1 MSLKKI
7 TSSFWAILAVVSLSL
22 LNISCSDTET
32 TDSTNFVIYYTG
44 MTDIG
49 PSMVGTISQPTYKGS
64 TPSDFAITGITLNG
78 ESYSGDCFE
87 IDSETG
93 KISVQNTKNASTGRY
108 SISISCVSGGKT
120 YNFADIVVVKLLA
133 AAPEGVVVTPNL
145 LKADY
150 GDIIDINSIADMPTA
165 MVTTEGEHISI
176 TSYKIGAVELV
187 TNKDGESEPSY
198 QPLDEEYN
206 KCFTISTEGEFSI
219 AQGEISEKLEPA
231 IYSISLIL
239 GTKVEET
246 MLERAVKVQVTSK
259 PLDLKYSN
267 NYGKIEEKTNEDPTT
282 FKSVVPSFKG
292 STDGLKFS
300 IYSVSPSTDK
310 IKINE
315 KNGQIYVEDGHGFK
329 KGEIYTISVCAKNM
343 YNTEEEVGKIFN
355 DIYTL
360 ETVDFIKPIT
370 KFSYTEDGSNN
381 IKKVE
386 LARYTIVPEIEG
398 DEVLYKFSNI
408 PAELKNSGVTFNEND
423 GSISAIKGNKVT
435 KGTYI
440 FSVTAENTKGPKTI
454 EVTLEII
461 DNPNKFTYI
470 HYGNNLGTDGTEL
483 AGIEYQNQFRF
494 YTNLF
499 KTTDLTPKTDYK
511 GTEALKWEA
520 KSIKQIETASGYPKS
535 DGTIRFSK
543 WTSNNQCGI
552 LIITATAG
560 DDPDTQV
567 SVSVPVFVQFCNSVQ
582 DYTIE
587 YNPFVLHINPRHE
600 DTSNTP
606 TIKYKNKELTSE
618 ERSKFVLDYKRTFY
632 YYNYNGVRSNGIPLE
647 TGRPDAD
654 PISDFMLY
662 LWTEKCGEG
671 VGSKTPM
678 SYYKVVSK
686 DTFVP
691 KTDWTKTL
699 GYIDNSEDMNKR
711 HSITIM
717 PNRWYDDQYD
727 GWADGFLTA
736 SMTFNKDGNLVELNN
751 TTTHQATPFII
762 WFDKNYEEQK

>member
-64 TPSDFAITGITLNG
+64 APSDFAITGITLNG

-120 YNFADIVVVKLLA
+120 YNFPDIVVVKLLA

-408 PAELKNSGVTFNEND
+408 PDELKNSGVTFNEND
-423 GSISAIKGNKVT
+423 GSISAIKGNKVA
-435 KGTYI
+435 KGTYT
-440 FSVTAENTKGPKTI
+440 FSVTAENTKGHETI

-470 HYGNNLGTDGTEL
+470 HYGNNLG
-483 AGIEYQNQFRF
+483 AGETTLEGDIYQNQFRF
-494 YTNLF
+494 YTNQFNSYLPTP
-499 KTTDLTPKTDYK
+499 TTDYNGDATD
-511 GTEALKWEA
+511 LKWSAEMIRFLEPA
-520 KSIKQIETASGYPKS
+520 GGYPKA
-535 DGTIRFSK
+535 DGQIRFK
-543 WTSNNQCGI
+543 NWKDNQVGI
-552 LIITATAG
+552 LLITATAG
-560 DDPDTQV
+560 NDPDTQV
-567 SVSVPVFVQFCNSVQ
+567 TVSVPVFVHMLKSPVYQ
-582 DYTIE
+582 IE
-587 YNPFVLHINPRHE
+587 YTPFVLHVNPKTGGVSTVPKITTKGTDLTEEQRSNFILDYRRTFLYYNFGGKRSDGTFHE
-600 DTSNTP
+600 D
-606 TIKYKNKELTSE
+606 
-618 ERSKFVLDYKRTFY
+618 
-632 YYNYNGVRSNGIPLE
+632 
-647 TGRPDAD
+647 GRPDSD
-654 PISDFMLY
+654 PISPFMQN
-662 LWTEKCGEG
+662 LWNNCKASF
-671 VGSKTPM
+671 GSKTPL
-678 SYYKVVSK
+678 SYYNG
-686 DTFVP
+686 TVP
-691 KTDWTKTL
+691 KTDWLTTL
-699 GYIDNSEDMNKR
+699 GYVDNSNDKNKR
-711 HSITIM
+711 HIVNILA
-717 PNRWYDDQYD
+717 NQWNDD
-727 GWADGFLTA
+727 GWANGFLVGA
-736 SMTFNKDGNLVELNN
+736 MTYTETGDISKLNSG
-751 TTTHQATPFII
+751 TEVAPFIV
-762 WFDKNYEEQK
+762 WFDENYEEQK

>member
-49 PSMVGTISQPTYKGS
+49 PSMVGTISQPTYKGN
-64 TPSDFAITGITLNG
+64 TPSDFAISSITLNG
-78 ESYSGDCFE
+78 EPYSGDCFE

-120 YNFADIVVVKLLA
+120 YNFPDIVVVKLLA

-187 TNKDGESEPSY
+187 TNEEGASAPSY

-206 KCFTISTEGEFSI
+206 KCFTISTDGEFSI
-219 AQGEISEKLEPA
+219 AQGEVSEKLEPA

-246 MLERAVKVQVTSK
+246 MLERAVMVQVTSK
-259 PLDLKYSN
+259 PLELIYSN
-267 NYGKIEEKTNEDPTT
+267 NYGKIEEKTNEEPTT

-292 STDGLKFS
+292 STDGLTFS

-329 KGEIYTISVCAKNM
+329 KGEIYTISVCARNM

-370 KFSYTEDGSNN
+370 KFSYTEDGNN
-381 IKKVE
+381 KIKKVE

-398 DEVLYKFSNI
+398 DEVLYKFSNV
-408 PAELKNSGVTFNEND
+408 PDELKNSGVTFNEND
-423 GSISAIKGNKVT
+423 GSISAIKGNKVA
-435 KGTYI
+435 KGTYT
-440 FSVTAENTKGPKTI
+440 FSVTAENTKGPRTI

-470 HYGNNLGTDGTEL
+470 HYGNNLGVNGTEL
-483 AGIEYQNQFRF
+483 EGDIYQNQFRF
-494 YTNLF
+494 YSNQFSSYFPTP
-499 KTTDLTPKTDYK
+499 TTDYNGDATD
-511 GTEALKWEA
+511 LKWSAEMIRFLEPA
-520 KSIKQIETASGYPKS
+520 GGYPKAN
-535 DGTIRFSK
+535 GQIRFK
-543 WTSNNQCGI
+543 NWKDNQVGI
-552 LIITATAG
+552 LLVTATAG

-567 SVSVPVFVQFCNSVQ
+567 TVSVPVFVHMLKSPVYQ
-582 DYTIE
+582 IE
-587 YNPFVLHINPRHE
+587 YTPFVLHVNPKVGGTSTSPKITTKGADLTEGQRSMFLLDYRRTFLYYNFGGKRSDGTFHE
-600 DTSNTP
+600 D
-606 TIKYKNKELTSE
+606 
-618 ERSKFVLDYKRTFY
+618 
-632 YYNYNGVRSNGIPLE
+632 
-647 TGRPDAD
+647 GRPDAD
-654 PISDFMLY
+654 PISPFMQN
-662 LWTEKCGEG
+662 LWDKCGAG
-671 VGSKTPM
+671 FGSKTPL
-678 SYYKVVSK
+678 SYYNG
-686 DTFVP
+686 TTA
-691 KTDWTKTL
+691 KTDWSKTL
-699 GYIDNSEDMNKR
+699 GYVDNSNDKNKR
-711 HSITIM
+711 HTVNILA
-717 PNRWYDDQYD
+717 NQWNDD
-727 GWADGFLTA
+727 GWANGFLVGA
-736 SMTFNKDGNLVELNN
+736 MTYTETGDISKLNGG
-751 TTTHQATPFII
+751 TEIAPFIV
-762 WFDKNYEEQK
+762 WFDENYEEQK

>member
-49 PSMVGTISQPTYKGS
+49 PSMVGTISQPTYKGN
-64 TPSDFAITGITLNG
+64 TPSDFAISSITLNG
-78 ESYSGDCFE
+78 EPYSGDCFE

-120 YNFADIVVVKLLA
+120 YNFPDIVVVKLLA

-187 TNKDGESEPSY
+187 TNEEGASAPSY

-206 KCFTISTEGEFSI
+206 KCFTISTDGEFSI
-219 AQGEISEKLEPA
+219 AQGEVSEKLEPA

-246 MLERAVKVQVTSK
+246 MLERAVMFQVTSK
-259 PLDLKYSN
+259 PLELIYSN

-292 STDGLKFS
+292 STDGLTFS

-329 KGEIYTISVCAKNM
+329 KGEIYTISVCARNM

-370 KFSYTEDGSNN
+370 KFSYTEDGNN
-381 IKKVE
+381 KIKKVE

-398 DEVLYKFSNI
+398 DEVLYKFSNV
-408 PAELKNSGVTFNEND
+408 PDELKNSGVTFNEND
-423 GSISAIKGNKVT
+423 GSISAIKGNKVA
-435 KGTYI
+435 KGTYT

-470 HYGNNLGTDGTEL
+470 HYGNNLGADGAEL
-483 AGIEYQNQFRF
+483 EGDIYQNQFRF
-494 YTNLF
+494 YSNQFSSYFPTP
-499 KTTDLTPKTDYK
+499 TTDYNGDATD
-511 GTEALKWEA
+511 LKWSAEMIRFLEPA
-520 KSIKQIETASGYPKS
+520 GGYPKAN
-535 DGTIRFSK
+535 GQIRFK
-543 WTSNNQCGI
+543 NWKDNQVGI
-552 LIITATAG
+552 LLVTATAG

-567 SVSVPVFVQFCNSVQ
+567 TVSVPVFVHMLKSPVYQ
-582 DYTIE
+582 IE
-587 YNPFVLHINPRHE
+587 YTPFVLHVNPKVGGTSTSPKITTKGADLTEEQRSMFLLDYRRTFLYYNFGGKRSDGTFHE
-600 DTSNTP
+600 D
-606 TIKYKNKELTSE
+606 
-618 ERSKFVLDYKRTFY
+618 
-632 YYNYNGVRSNGIPLE
+632 
-647 TGRPDAD
+647 GRPDAD
-654 PISDFMLY
+654 PISPFMQN
-662 LWTEKCGEG
+662 LWDKCGAG
-671 VGSKTPM
+671 FGTKTPL
-678 SYYKVVSK
+678 SYYNG
-686 DTFVP
+686 T
-691 KTDWTKTL
+691 KTDWSKTL
-699 GYIDNSEDMNKR
+699 GYVNNSNYKNKR
-711 HSITIM
+711 HTVNILA
-717 PNRWYDDQYD
+717 NQWNDD
-727 GWADGFLTA
+727 GWANGFLVGA
-736 SMTFNKDGNLVELNN
+736 MTYTETGDISKLNGG
-751 TTTHQATPFII
+751 TEIAPFIV
-762 WFDKNYEEQK
+762 WFDENYEEQK

>member
-49 PSMVGTISQPTYKGS
+49 PSMVGTISQPTYKGN
-64 TPSDFAITGITLNG
+64 TPSDFAISSITLNG
-78 ESYSGDCFE
+78 EPYSGDCFE

-120 YNFADIVVVKLLA
+120 YNFPDIVVVKLLA

-187 TNKDGESEPSY
+187 TNEEGASAPSY

-206 KCFTISTEGEFSI
+206 KCFTISTDGEFSI
-219 AQGEISEKLEPA
+219 AQGEVSEKLEPA

-246 MLERAVKVQVTSK
+246 MLERAVMFQVTSK
-259 PLDLKYSN
+259 PLELIYSN

-292 STDGLKFS
+292 STDGLTFS

-329 KGEIYTISVCAKNM
+329 KGEIYTISVCARNM

-370 KFSYTEDGSNN
+370 KFSYTEDGNN
-381 IKKVE
+381 KIKKVE

-398 DEVLYKFSNI
+398 DEVLYKFSNV
-408 PAELKNSGVTFNEND
+408 PDELKNSGVTFNEND
-423 GSISAIKGNKVT
+423 GSISAIKGNKIA
-435 KGTYI
+435 KGTYT

-470 HYGNNLGTDGTEL
+470 HYGNNLGADGAEL
-483 AGIEYQNQFRF
+483 EGDIYQNQFRF
-494 YTNLF
+494 YSNQFSSYFPTP
-499 KTTDLTPKTDYK
+499 TTDYNGDATD
-511 GTEALKWEA
+511 LKWSAEMIRFLEPA
-520 KSIKQIETASGYPKS
+520 GGYPKAN
-535 DGTIRFSK
+535 GQIRFK
-543 WTSNNQCGI
+543 NWKDNQVGI
-552 LIITATAG
+552 LLVTATAG

-567 SVSVPVFVQFCNSVQ
+567 TVSVPVFVHMLKSPVYQ
-582 DYTIE
+582 IE
-587 YNPFVLHINPRHE
+587 YTPFVLHVNPKVGGTSTSPKITTKGADLTEEQRSMFLLDYRRTFLYYNFGGKRSDGTFHE
-600 DTSNTP
+600 D
-606 TIKYKNKELTSE
+606 
-618 ERSKFVLDYKRTFY
+618 
-632 YYNYNGVRSNGIPLE
+632 
-647 TGRPDAD
+647 GRPDAD
-654 PISDFMLY
+654 PISPFMQN
-662 LWTEKCGEG
+662 LWDKCGAG
-671 VGSKTPM
+671 FGTKTPL
-678 SYYKVVSK
+678 SYYNG
-686 DTFVP
+686 TTA
-691 KTDWTKTL
+691 KTDWSKTL
-699 GYIDNSEDMNKR
+699 GYVDNSNDKNKR
-711 HSITIM
+711 HTVNILA
-717 PNRWYDDQYD
+717 NQWNDD
-727 GWADGFLTA
+727 GWANGFLVGA
-736 SMTFNKDGNLVELNN
+736 MTYTETGDISKLNGG
-751 TTTHQATPFII
+751 TEIAPFIV
-762 WFDKNYEEQK
+762 WFDENYEEQK

>member
-49 PSMVGTISQPTYKGS
+49 PSMVGTISQPTYKGN
-64 TPSDFAITGITLNG
+64 TPSDFAISSITLNG
-78 ESYSGDCFE
+78 EPYSGDCFE

-120 YNFADIVVVKLLA
+120 YNFPDIVVVKLLA

-187 TNKDGESEPSY
+187 TNEEGASAPSY

-206 KCFTISTEGEFSI
+206 KCFTISTDGEFSI
-219 AQGEISEKLEPA
+219 AQGEVSEKLEPA

-246 MLERAVKVQVTSK
+246 MLERAVMVQVTSK
-259 PLDLKYSN
+259 PLELIYSN
-267 NYGKIEEKTNEDPTT
+267 NYGKIEEKTNEEPTT

-292 STDGLKFS
+292 STDGLTFS

-329 KGEIYTISVCAKNM
+329 KGEIYTISVCARNM

-370 KFSYTEDGSNN
+370 KFSYTEDGNN
-381 IKKVE
+381 KIKKVE

-398 DEVLYKFSNI
+398 DEVLYKFSNV
-408 PAELKNSGVTFNEND
+408 PDELKNSGVTFNEND
-423 GSISAIKGNKVT
+423 GSISAIKGNKVA
-435 KGTYI
+435 KGTYT
-440 FSVTAENTKGPKTI
+440 FSVTAENTKGPRTI

-470 HYGNNLGTDGTEL
+470 HYGNNLGVNGTEL
-483 AGIEYQNQFRF
+483 EGDIYQNQFRF
-494 YTNLF
+494 YSNQFSSYFPTP
-499 KTTDLTPKTDYK
+499 TTDYNGDATD
-511 GTEALKWEA
+511 LKWSAEMIRFLEPA
-520 KSIKQIETASGYPKS
+520 GGYPKAN
-535 DGTIRFSK
+535 GQIRFK
-543 WTSNNQCGI
+543 NWKDNQVGI
-552 LIITATAG
+552 LLVTATAG

-567 SVSVPVFVQFCNSVQ
+567 TVSVPVFVHMLKSPVYQ
-582 DYTIE
+582 IE
-587 YNPFVLHINPRHE
+587 YTPFVLHVNPKVGGTSTSPKITTKGADLTEEQRSMFLLDYRRTFLYYNFGGKRSDGTFHE
-600 DTSNTP
+600 D
-606 TIKYKNKELTSE
+606 
-618 ERSKFVLDYKRTFY
+618 
-632 YYNYNGVRSNGIPLE
+632 
-647 TGRPDAD
+647 GRPDAD
-654 PISDFMLY
+654 PISPFMQN
-662 LWTEKCGEG
+662 LWDKCGAG
-671 VGSKTPM
+671 FGSKTPL
-678 SYYKVVSK
+678 SYYNG
-686 DTFVP
+686 TTA
-691 KTDWTKTL
+691 KTDWSKTL
-699 GYIDNSEDMNKR
+699 GYVDNSNDKNKR
-711 HSITIM
+711 HTVNILA
-717 PNRWYDDQYD
+717 NQWNDD
-727 GWADGFLTA
+727 GWANGFLVGA
-736 SMTFNKDGNLVELNN
+736 MTYTETGDISKLNGG
-751 TTTHQATPFII
+751 TEIAPFIV
-762 WFDKNYEEQK
+762 WFDENYEEQK

>member
-49 PSMVGTISQPTYKGS
+49 PSMVGTISQPTYKGN
-64 TPSDFAITGITLNG
+64 TPSDFAISSITLNG
-78 ESYSGDCFE
+78 EPYSGDCFE

-120 YNFADIVVVKLLA
+120 YNFPDIVVVKLLA

-187 TNKDGESEPSY
+187 TNEEGASAPSY

-206 KCFTISTEGEFSI
+206 KCFTISTDGEFSI
-219 AQGEISEKLEPA
+219 AQGEVSEKLEPA

-246 MLERAVKVQVTSK
+246 MLERAVMVQVTSK
-259 PLDLKYSN
+259 PLELIYSN
-267 NYGKIEEKTNEDPTT
+267 NYGKIEEKTNEEPTT

-292 STDGLKFS
+292 STDGLTFS

-329 KGEIYTISVCAKNM
+329 KGEIYTISVCARNM

-370 KFSYTEDGSNN
+370 KFSYTEDGNN
-381 IKKVE
+381 KIKKVE

-398 DEVLYKFSNI
+398 DEVLYKFSNV
-408 PAELKNSGVTFNEND
+408 PDELKNSGVTFNEND
-423 GSISAIKGNKVT
+423 GSISAIKGNKVA
-435 KGTYI
+435 KGTYT

-470 HYGNNLGTDGTEL
+470 HYGNNLGADGAEL
-483 AGIEYQNQFRF
+483 EGDIYQNQFRF
-494 YTNLF
+494 YSNQFSSYFPTP
-499 KTTDLTPKTDYK
+499 TTDYNGDATD
-511 GTEALKWEA
+511 LKWSAEMIRFLEPA
-520 KSIKQIETASGYPKS
+520 GGYPKAN
-535 DGTIRFSK
+535 GQIRFK
-543 WTSNNQCGI
+543 NWKDNQVGI
-552 LIITATAG
+552 LLVTATAG

-567 SVSVPVFVQFCNSVQ
+567 TVSVPVFVHMLKSPVYQ
-582 DYTIE
+582 IE
-587 YNPFVLHINPRHE
+587 YTPFVLHVNPKVGGTSTSPKITTKGADLTEGQRSMFLLDYRRTFLYYNFGGKRSDGTFHE
-600 DTSNTP
+600 D
-606 TIKYKNKELTSE
+606 
-618 ERSKFVLDYKRTFY
+618 
-632 YYNYNGVRSNGIPLE
+632 
-647 TGRPDAD
+647 GRPDAD
-654 PISDFMLY
+654 PISPFMQN
-662 LWTEKCGEG
+662 LWDKCGAG
-671 VGSKTPM
+671 FGSKTPL
-678 SYYKVVSK
+678 SYYNG
-686 DTFVP
+686 TTA
-691 KTDWTKTL
+691 KTDWSKTL
-699 GYIDNSEDMNKR
+699 GYVDNSNDKNKR
-711 HSITIM
+711 HTVNILA
-717 PNRWYDDQYD
+717 NQWNDD
-727 GWADGFLTA
+727 GWANGFLVGA
-736 SMTFNKDGNLVELNN
+736 MTYTETGDISKLNGG
-751 TTTHQATPFII
+751 TEIAPFIV
-762 WFDKNYEEQK
+762 WFDENYEEQK

>member
-49 PSMVGTISQPTYKGS
+49 PSMVGTISQPTYKGN
-64 TPSDFAITGITLNG
+64 TPSDFAISSITLNG
-78 ESYSGDCFE
+78 EPYSGDCFE

-120 YNFADIVVVKLLA
+120 YNFPDIVVVKLLA

-187 TNKDGESEPSY
+187 TNEEGASAPSY

-206 KCFTISTEGEFSI
+206 KCFTISTDGEFSI
-219 AQGEISEKLEPA
+219 AQGEVSEKLEPA

-246 MLERAVKVQVTSK
+246 MLERAVMVQVTSK
-259 PLDLKYSN
+259 PLELIYSN

-292 STDGLKFS
+292 STDGLTFS

-329 KGEIYTISVCAKNM
+329 KGEIYTISVCARNM

-370 KFSYTEDGSNN
+370 KFSYTEDGNN
-381 IKKVE
+381 KIKKVE

-398 DEVLYKFSNI
+398 DEVLYKFSNV
-408 PAELKNSGVTFNEND
+408 PDELKNSGVTFNEND
-423 GSISAIKGNKVT
+423 GSISAIKGNKVA
-435 KGTYI
+435 KGTYT
-440 FSVTAENTKGPKTI
+440 FSVTAENTKGPRTI

-470 HYGNNLGTDGTEL
+470 HYGNNLGADGAEL
-483 AGIEYQNQFRF
+483 EGDIYQNQFRF
-494 YTNLF
+494 YNNQFSSYFPTP
-499 KTTDLTPKTDYK
+499 TTDYNGDATD
-511 GTEALKWEA
+511 LKWSAEMIRFLEPA
-520 KSIKQIETASGYPKS
+520 GGYPKAN
-535 DGTIRFSK
+535 GQIRFK
-543 WTSNNQCGI
+543 NWKDNQVGI
-552 LIITATAG
+552 LLVTATAG

-567 SVSVPVFVQFCNSVQ
+567 TVSVPVFVHMLKSPVYQ
-582 DYTIE
+582 IE
-587 YNPFVLHINPRHE
+587 YTPFVLHVNPKVGGTSTSPKITTKGADLTEEQRSMFLLDYRRTFLYYNFGGKRSDGTFHE
-600 DTSNTP
+600 D
-606 TIKYKNKELTSE
+606 
-618 ERSKFVLDYKRTFY
+618 
-632 YYNYNGVRSNGIPLE
+632 
-647 TGRPDAD
+647 GRPDAD
-654 PISDFMLY
+654 PISPFMQN
-662 LWTEKCGEG
+662 LWDKCGAG
-671 VGSKTPM
+671 FGTKTPL
-678 SYYKVVSK
+678 SYYNG
-686 DTFVP
+686 TAA
-691 KTDWTKTL
+691 KTDWSKTL
-699 GYIDNSEDMNKR
+699 GYVDNSNDKNKR
-711 HSITIM
+711 HTVNILA
-717 PNRWYDDQYD
+717 NQWNDD
-727 GWADGFLTA
+727 GWANGFLVGA
-736 SMTFNKDGNLVELNN
+736 MTYTETGDISKLNGG
-751 TTTHQATPFII
+751 TEIAPFIV
-762 WFDKNYEEQK
+762 WFDENYEEQK

>member
-7 TSSFWAILAVVSLSL
+7 ASSFWTILAVVSLSL

-49 PSMVGTISQPTYKGS
+49 PSMVGTISQPTYKGN
-64 TPSDFAITGITLNG
+64 TPSDFAISSITLNG
-78 ESYSGDCFE
+78 EPYSGDCFE

-120 YNFADIVVVKLLA
+120 YNFPDIVVVKLLA

-187 TNKDGESEPSY
+187 TNEEGASAPSY

-206 KCFTISTEGEFSI
+206 KCFTISTEGEISI

-231 IYSISLIL
+231 TYSISLIL

-246 MLERAVKVQVTSK
+246 MLERAVTVQVTSK
-259 PLDLKYSN
+259 PLELIYSN

-282 FKSVVPSFKG
+282 FKSVIPSFKG
-292 STDGLKFS
+292 STDGLTFS

-329 KGEIYTISVCAKNM
+329 KGEIYTISVCARNM

-370 KFSYTEDGSNN
+370 KFSYTEDGNN
-381 IKKVE
+381 KIKKVE

-398 DEVLYKFSNI
+398 DEVLYKFSNV
-408 PAELKNSGVTFNEND
+408 PDELKNSGVTFNEND
-423 GSISAIKGNKVT
+423 GSISAIKGNKVA
-435 KGTYI
+435 KGTYT
-440 FSVTAENTKGPKTI
+440 FSVTAENTKGPRTI

-470 HYGNNLGTDGTEL
+470 HYGNNLGVNGTEL
-483 AGIEYQNQFRF
+483 EGDIYQNQFRYYSNTLKSTAF
-494 YTNLF
+494 
-499 KTTDLTPKTDYK
+499 TPTTDYK
-511 GTEALKWEA
+511 GNNTDLKWST
-520 KSIKQIETASGYPKS
+520 KVIKQIDVAANYPQA
-535 DGTIRFSK
+535 DGTLRFK
-543 WTSNNQCGI
+543 NWRAGQCGA
-552 LIITATAG
+552 LIVTATAG
-560 DDPDTQV
+560 EDPDTQV
-567 SVSVPVFVQFCNSVQ
+567 SVSVPVFVFMLDATVAYQ
-582 DYTIE
+582 IE
-587 YNPFVLHINPRHE
+587 YTPFVFHVNPRIGGISKTPKISTKGSELTVEEYSKFFLDYRRTFIYYNFGGKRADGTLHE
-600 DTSNTP
+600 D
-606 TIKYKNKELTSE
+606 
-618 ERSKFVLDYKRTFY
+618 
-632 YYNYNGVRSNGIPLE
+632 
-647 TGRPDAD
+647 GRPDAE
-654 PISDFMLY
+654 PGSAFMQN
-662 LWTEKCGEG
+662 LWNNCKAPNFT
-671 VGSKTPM
+671 SRLPL
-678 SYYKVVSK
+678 SYFDGKYEQAKPNWS
-686 DTFVP
+686 TN
-691 KTDWTKTL
+691 L
-699 GYIDNSEDMNKR
+699 GYVDNSDDRNKR
-711 HSITIM
+711 YSVNIM
-717 PNRWYDDQYD
+717 ANKWNDD
-727 GWADGFLTA
+727 GWANGFLFGN
-736 SMTFNKDGNLVELNN
+736 MTYTTDGVLTKLDKGTEIMPIV
-751 TTTHQATPFII
+751 I
-762 WFDKNYEEQK
+762 WFDENYEEQK

>member
-49 PSMVGTISQPTYKGS
+49 PSMVGTISQPTYKGN
-64 TPSDFAITGITLNG
+64 TPSDFAISSITLNG
-78 ESYSGDCFE
+78 EPYSGDCFE

-120 YNFADIVVVKLLA
+120 YNFPDIVVVKLLA

-187 TNKDGESEPSY
+187 TNEEGASAPSY

-206 KCFTISTEGEFSI
+206 KCFTISTDGEFSI
-219 AQGEISEKLEPA
+219 AQGEVSEKLEPA

-246 MLERAVKVQVTSK
+246 MLERAVMFQVTSK
-259 PLDLKYSN
+259 PLELIYSN

-292 STDGLKFS
+292 STDGLTFS

-329 KGEIYTISVCAKNM
+329 KGEIYTISVCARNM

-370 KFSYTEDGSNN
+370 KFSYTEDGNN
-381 IKKVE
+381 KIKKVE

-398 DEVLYKFSNI
+398 DEVLYKFSNV
-408 PAELKNSGVTFNEND
+408 PDELKNSGVTFNEND
-423 GSISAIKGNKVT
+423 GSISAIKGNKVA
-435 KGTYI
+435 KGTYT

-470 HYGNNLGTDGTEL
+470 HYGNNLGADGAEL
-483 AGIEYQNQFRF
+483 EGDIYQNQFRF
-494 YTNLF
+494 YSNQFSSYFPTP
-499 KTTDLTPKTDYK
+499 TTDYNGDATD
-511 GTEALKWEA
+511 LKWSAEMIRFLEPA
-520 KSIKQIETASGYPKS
+520 GGYPKAN
-535 DGTIRFSK
+535 GQIRFK
-543 WTSNNQCGI
+543 NWKDNQVGI
-552 LIITATAG
+552 LLVTATAG

-567 SVSVPVFVQFCNSVQ
+567 TVSVPVFVHMLKSPVYQ
-582 DYTIE
+582 IE
-587 YNPFVLHINPRHE
+587 YTPFVLHVNPKVGGTSTSPKITTKGADLTEEQRSMFLLDYRRTFLYYNFGGKRSDGTFHE
-600 DTSNTP
+600 D
-606 TIKYKNKELTSE
+606 
-618 ERSKFVLDYKRTFY
+618 
-632 YYNYNGVRSNGIPLE
+632 
-647 TGRPDAD
+647 GRPDAD
-654 PISDFMLY
+654 PISPFMQN
-662 LWTEKCGEG
+662 LWDKCGAG
-671 VGSKTPM
+671 FGTKTPL
-678 SYYKVVSK
+678 SYYNG
-686 DTFVP
+686 TTA
-691 KTDWTKTL
+691 KTDWSKTL
-699 GYIDNSEDMNKR
+699 GYVDNSNDKNKR
-711 HSITIM
+711 HTVNILA
-717 PNRWYDDQYD
+717 NQWNDD
-727 GWADGFLTA
+727 GWANGFLVGA
-736 SMTFNKDGNLVELNN
+736 MTYTETGDISKLNGG
-751 TTTHQATPFII
+751 TEIAPFIV
-762 WFDKNYEEQK
+762 WFDENYEEQK